1 MKREEAIESNKM
13 WIEETEQH
21 INNYYE
27 VIEALKKRIIMFKER
42 IRRYELEEEKGAKER

>member
-1 MKREEAIESNKM
+1 MNRKEAIELNKM

-42 IRRYELEEEKGAKER
+42 IRRYELKRRRGKRR